1 VNFGRIWTNGVWIVP
16 RITDS
21 RTEAQDIIT
30 NYQSNFGCEPIDGE
44 QHSVYENGYVKAIK
58 DTSDGYAISILRI
71 KQCAA
76 RQNVWPLILIQ
87 GSAADMIK
95 LAMINIYKE
104 FQQKKFKTKMTLQV
118 HDELVFDVYEPELNQ
133 VKELVIDKM
142 THAIEL
148 IVPIEVGAGVG
159 KNWLDAH

>member
-1 VNFGRIWTNGVWIVP
+1 MANNIQFAR
-16 RITDS
+16 
-21 RTEAQDIIT
+21 
-30 NYQSNFGCEPIDGE
+30 
-44 QHSVYENGYVKAIK
+44 ENGYVKTIKGRKRWLRDINSANQTVRSQAERLAIN
-58 DTSDGYAISILRI
+58 S
-71 KQCAA
+71 
-76 RQNVWPLILIQ
+76 PIQ